1 MSKHIFFDNNSTTQM
16 DQRVLESM
24 IPYFTEKYVNA
35 ASSHPYGLKVKK
47 DLEEAKADVAN
58 LIKCDLDDLL
68 FTSGATE
75 SINLAL
81 KGFALK
87 NIHKGNH
94 IITVTT
100 EHKAVI
106 ETCKYLESI
115 GFEITY
121 IPVDNSGAL
130 NLDDLKSSI
139 KKSTIL
145 ISIMWVNNE
154 IGTIH
159 PIDEIAKISNEYGIT
174 LFSDITQAV
183 SKLDV
188 NLNSVPIDMAAFS
201 GHKFYGPKGVG
212 VLYIRN
218 LKKNKGSLL
227 PILHGGGQESGL
239 RSGTQNVPGI
249 IGIGKASK
257 LALHEM
263 DDDRIRIT
271 SNRDLLEKEL
281 LEIPNCVVNGGI
293 SNRIFNLTNV
303 SFGNID
309 QNIMIRELKNIS
321 VSNGSACLSSVVQPS
336 HVIKALGYSD
346 ERALNSIRFSLGKFN
361 SSQEVKKAVE
371 EIKNFLNTLNYQNV
385 KAS

>member
-1 MSKHIFFDNNSTTQM
+1 MSEHIFFDNNSTTQM
-16 DQRVLESM
+16 DQRVLEAM
-24 IPYFTEKYVNA
+24 IPYFTQKYVNA
-35 ASSHPYGLKVKK
+35 ASSHSFGLQIRKE
-47 DLEEAKADVAN
+47 LEEAKADVAN
-58 LIKCDLDDLL
+58 LIKCNLDDLI

-75 SINLAL
+75 SINLAI

-87 NIHKGNH
+87 NSHKGKH

-121 IPVDNSGAL
+121 LPVDNMGAL
-130 NLDDLKSSI
+130 NLNQLKASI

-159 PIDEIAKISNEYGIT
+159 PIEEIAKIANEYNVM

-183 SKLDV
+183 SKLEV
-188 NLNSVPIDMAAFS
+188 NLNSVPLDMAAFS
-201 GHKFYGPKGVG
+201 GHKFYGPKGIG
-212 VLYIRN
+212 VLYVRN
-218 LKKNKGSLL
+218 RKKNRESIL
-227 PILHGGGQESGL
+227 PLLHGGGQESGL

-257 LALHEM
+257 LALNEM
-263 DDDRIRIT
+263 DSDRIRT
-271 SNRDLLEKEL
+271 TANRDLLEKNL
-281 LEIPNCVVNGGI
+281 LEIPNCVINGGI
-293 SNRIFNLTNV
+293 SNRIFNLTNI
-303 SFGNID
+303 SFGDID
-309 QNIMIRELKNIS
+309 HNLILRKLKNIS
-321 VSNGSACLSSVVQPS
+321 VSNGSACLSSLIQPS

-346 ERALNSIRFSLGKFN
+346 ERALNSLRFSLGKFN
-361 SSQEVKKAVE
+361 SSQEVKKTVE
-371 EIKNFLNTLNYQNV
+371 EIKSILNTLIYQNV
-385 KAS
+385 KAN